1 MTANKLLPYTRRRDH
16 SSSDSMTHIVGI
28 SGSLSKNSRTSIV
41 IQQVLDA
48 ATRVEGVTAE
58 MLEVSEANLVFCDGR
73 QPDKYEGDTKR
84 ALDLVIAADAY
95 VIGSPMYRGS
105 YTGSFK
111 NLFDLLPND
120 ALKGKPVGLTATG
133 GSDHHYLAL
142 EHQLRP
148 LVAFFNAYSMP
159 TVVYAQNANFDAQKR
174 LNDDVRAT
182 CEKLA
187 QEIVQFAEK

>member
-1 MTANKLLPYTRRRDH
+1 
-16 SSSDSMTHIVGI
+16 MTHIVGI
-28 SGSLSKNSRTSIV
+28 SGSLSKGSRTSIV

-48 ATRVEGVTAE
+48 IAKVEGVTTE
-58 MLEVSEANLVFCDGR
+58 LLEIHQLDLVFCDGR
-73 QPDKYEGDTKR
+73 QPDKYEGETR
-84 ALDLVIAADAY
+84 RIIDLVCAADGY

-120 ALKGKPVGLTATG
+120 ALRSKPVGLTATG

-148 LVAFFNAYSMP
+148 LMAFFNAYSMP

-182 CEKLA
+182 CDRLA
-187 QEIVQFAEK
+187 QEIVKFTQR